1 MNINMVSMYN
11 PWSRKIPRNVM
22 MFCFNG
28 NHKTNKDSKIL
39 WSAYA
44 DSVLKLY
51 FTVLWLNLSL

>member
-1 MNINMVSMYN
+1 
-11 PWSRKIPRNVM
+11 M

-28 NHKTNKDSKIL
+28 NHKTNENPKIL